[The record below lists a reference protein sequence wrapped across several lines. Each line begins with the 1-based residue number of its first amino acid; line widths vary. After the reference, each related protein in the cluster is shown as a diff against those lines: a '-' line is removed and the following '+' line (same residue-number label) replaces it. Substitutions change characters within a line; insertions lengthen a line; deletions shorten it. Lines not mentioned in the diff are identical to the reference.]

1 MVKNTTFM
9 IVLKIICFIVTVIT
23 CVVNVIYLIKSTKT
37 FSDRFYKKY
46 ENYDDKKLEKY
57 RNGLY
62 NRTDKQIEMLKKGEV
77 FILIL
82 LKQSLIAW
90 LLSVCGTVMFFL
102 GVHSFAKTQTYLAV
116 YLWSLLVI
124 FLILTIILLFVYT
137 KKAKKVDLRYVYKYS
152 PELGS
157 VDVPDSLVSLVSLAV
172 SLNFAAV
179 IGIIPIIFGQ

>member
-1 MVKNTTFM
+1 M
-9 IVLKIICFIVTVIT
+9 IVLKIICLVITVIT
-23 CVVNVIYLIKSTKT
+23 CVVNVIYLINSTKT

-62 NRTDKQIEMLKKGEV
+62 NRTDRQIEMLKKGEV

-152 PELGS
+152 PGLGGVIVPADLILYLS
-157 VDVPDSLVSLVSLAV
+157 VCVSLSLG
-172 SLNFAAV
+172 AV
-179 IGIIPIIFGQ
+179 IGIIPIILGL

>member
-1 MVKNTTFM
+1 M
-9 IVLKIICFIVTVIT
+9 IVLIIICLVITVII
-23 CVVNVIYLIKSTKT
+23 CVVNIVYLINSTKT
-37 FSDRFYKKY
+37 FLDRFYKKY

-102 GVHSFAKTQTYLAV
+102 GVHSFAKT
-116 YLWSLLVI
+116 
-124 FLILTIILLFVYT
+124 
-137 KKAKKVDLRYVYKYS
+137 
-152 PELGS
+152 
-157 VDVPDSLVSLVSLAV
+157 
-172 SLNFAAV
+172 
-179 IGIIPIIFGQ
+179 